1 MKVSEITGSTRGGWL
16 EAGYLLG
23 RGFRLL
29 FTDRHGGVSRPP
41 YDTLNLSPDRGDDA
55 DAVRANRQAVA
66 SALRLRPGRLVFMQ
80 QVHGLR
86 MARVRRGG
94 GKRPRTVPRVD
105 GLYTTEAYLALA
117 VLTADCVPLA
127 LAFPAAAAVAML
139 HAGWRG
145 TLGDIAGSALRTLSN
160 DLGVSTGEARVVM
173 GPAIG
178 PCCYRVEEGRARL
191 FVEKYGEESGVVT
204 ESDGPRVD
212 LVRANRINL
221 LQAGVKDE
229 NIHRVGGCTCCD
241 ARYFS
246 FRREGITGRQGSF
259 ILMEEGMGGFR
270 GDGKGGGGTAG

>member
-1 MKVSEITGSTRGGWL
+1 MKGSEIAGSACGGWL

-23 RGFRLL
+23 EGFRLL

-55 DAVRANRQAVA
+55 DAVRANRRAVA
-66 SALRLRPGRLVFMQ
+66 TVLRLRPGRLVFMQ

-86 MARVRRGG
+86 VTRVRRGG
-94 GKRPRTVPRVD
+94 GKMPRTVPLVD
-105 GLYTTEAYLALA
+105 GLYTSEACLALA

-127 LAFPAAAAVAML
+127 LAFPSAAVVAML

-145 TLGDIAGSALRTLSN
+145 TLGDIAGSALRSLNN
-160 DLGVSTGEARVVM
+160 DLGLSPGEARAVM

-191 FVEKYGEESGVVT
+191 FVEKYGKESGVVA
-204 ESDGPRVD
+204 ESGGPCLD
-212 LVRANRINL
+212 LARANRINL
-221 LQAGVKDE
+221 MRAGVKEE
-229 NIHRVGGCTCCD
+229 NIHRVGGCTCCE

-259 ILMEEGMGGFR
+259 ILMEEGIGGFR
-270 GDGKGGGGTAG
+270 GAGDGGGGAPG